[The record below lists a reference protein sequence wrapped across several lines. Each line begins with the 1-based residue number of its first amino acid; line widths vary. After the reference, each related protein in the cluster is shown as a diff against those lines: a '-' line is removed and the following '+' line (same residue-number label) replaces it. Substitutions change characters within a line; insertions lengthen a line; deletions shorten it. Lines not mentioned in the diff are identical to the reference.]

1 MRDEGIIIAR
11 IEDDL
16 HASLGRVCRQFRQ
29 ESHWPYHLSSGG
41 SIAHRMLNDL
51 LNACERTTC

>member
-29 ESHWPYHLSSGG
+29 ESHRPYRILLG
-41 SIAHRMLNDL
+41 SIAHRMFDDL